1 MERSGLDQAVFLRW
15 LNAGIFSQ
23 DKVNSQRRILALA
36 EGRFSPLKSKT
47 ANGAIAYLPGEVV
60 GVVDS
65 TKAGLTAHQVLGY
78 GGPIPIVRDLEDGLS
93 LKPTHLLI
101 GIAPSGG
108 YLPDSWRDIIR
119 GALRARLHVLSGLHT
134 ILSDD
139 PEFVQLA
146 REHSATITDYRRI
159 LPESEVVAKG
169 TWRTRNANVILTI
182 GTDCN
187 IGKMTT
193 ILEVH
198 KDLVKRGLKSD
209 FVATGQTGMMI
220 RGRGVAVD
228 SLVGD
233 YIAGAIEHEI
243 DRSVEEGYEY
253 ILVEGQG
260 ALTHMGYSGVTLGLI
275 HGTMPDAMIL
285 CHQPTRL
292 KDDYGLTL
300 PDFNRIIEL
309 HEAMVRFFQDTKVIA
324 IGLNSVGLSDEE
336 SLAAAEQISR
346 ATGLPA
352 VDAFRFGPSKLT
364 EAVINYFAPTS

>member
-1 MERSGLDQAVFLRW
+1 MFAYK
-15 LNAGIFSQ
+15 N
-23 DKVNSQRRILALA
+23 VNSQRRILALA

-60 GVVDS
+60 GVIDS
-65 TKAGLTAHQVLGY
+65 TKAGLTAQQVLGY
-78 GGPIPIVRDLEDGLS
+78 GGPIPVVGSLNEGLKLNPS
-93 LKPTHLLI
+93 HLLI

-108 YLPDSWRDIIR
+108 YLPETWRETIR
-119 GALRARLHVLSGLHT
+119 ETLGAGLHVLSGLHT

-139 PEFVQLA
+139 EEFTELA
-146 REHSATITDYRRI
+146 REHGVTLTDYRRI
-159 LPESEVVAKG
+159 PPESEVVAKG
-169 TWRTRNANVILTI
+169 TWRSRNANVILTV

-198 KDLVKRGLKSD
+198 KDLVRRGLKAD

-233 YIAGAIEHEI
+233 YIAGAVEREI
-243 DRSVEEGYEY
+243 DCSVSEGYEY

-260 ALTHMGYSGVTLGLI
+260 ALTHMGYSGVTLGLL

-285 CHQPTRL
+285 CHQPTRV

-300 PDFNRIIEL
+300 PDLNRIIEF
-309 HEAMVRFFQDTKVIA
+309 HEEVVKFFQDTKVIG
-324 IGLNSVGLSDEE
+324 IGLNSVGLTDEE
-336 SLAAAEQISR
+336 SRAAAEQINK
-346 ATGLPA
+346 ATGLPT
-352 VDAFRFGPSKLT
+352 VDAFRFGPSPLT
-364 EAVINYFAPTS
+364 DAVIKFFAPTP